1 MHTAPQTP
9 SQHFSPL
16 LTLLC
21 HRIFTSFYF
30 YIDTIQETLIFLEPD
45 NFGNP
50 SFKRLGVLLAGF
62 PFPLCVARFGVL
74 HKAYHWIKSAEIL
87 VYIIQE
93 SKYTPYQRLAFAW
106 QRSTRF
112 QIDHRSCKFDK
123 YLDTQFVS
131 CKMSHD
137 NFLDKSSLTFL
148 CSRHSHRY
156 FQTTHFSAVKLPS
169 SCSISEHKT
178 DVLYHSYT
186 FILRWWLQLD
196 FHLDLTVLAVRF
208 SRRSPIFVFP
218 NINVSNNKFFFQAHS
233 SKKL

>member
-1 MHTAPQTP
+1 MRCPIRST
-9 SQHFSPL
+9 SQSL
-16 LTLLC
+16 SLDKI
-21 HRIFTSFYF
+21 R
-30 YIDTIQETLIFLEPD
+30 
-45 NFGNP
+45 GN
-50 SFKRLGVLLAGF
+50 SRVYHSRVKVHAISEIGVCL
-62 PFPLCVARFGVL
+62 
-74 HKAYHWIKSAEIL
+74 AEIN
-87 VYIIQE
+87 
-93 SKYTPYQRLAFAW
+93 SFSN
-106 QRSTRF
+106 RSRP
-112 QIDHRSCKFDK
+112 CKFDK

-218 NINVSNNKFFFQAHS
+218 NINVSNNKFFLQAHS